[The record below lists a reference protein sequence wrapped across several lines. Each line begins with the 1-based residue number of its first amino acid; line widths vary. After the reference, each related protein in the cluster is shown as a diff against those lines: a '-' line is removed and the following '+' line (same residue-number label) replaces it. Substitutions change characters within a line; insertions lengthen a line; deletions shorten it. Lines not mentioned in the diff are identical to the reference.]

1 MRTLSVASIAS
12 ALANATVLDNTKKTQ
27 LFTMALATIL
37 SSCRIDLIS
46 LRKLI
51 PNGKL
56 QIIF

>member
-1 MRTLSVASIAS
+1 
-12 ALANATVLDNTKKTQ
+12 
-27 LFTMALATIL
+27 MALATIL